1 MLLPNEQLFTI
12 IATPFPLIVLS
23 CADPSLTSTEQIR
36 VIVNDGV
43 VPLSPLK
50 GCPKDSKHG
59 MCPVNGF
66 VESMKE
72 SISELDWAW
81 YCHGNWSL
89 PKGDKWQT
97 VDGTVNRDE
106 VS

>member
-1 MLLPNEQLFTI
+1 M
-12 IATPFPLIVLS
+12 LS
-23 CADPSLTSTEQIR
+23 CADPSLASTEQIR

-59 MCPVNGF
+59 MCPVDGF
-66 VESMKE
+66 VTSMKE
-72 SISELDWAW
+72 VISESDWAW
-81 YCHGNWSL
+81 YCHGNWTL

-97 VDGTVNRDE
+97 VDGTVDRDE

>member
-1 MLLPNEQLFTI
+1 MI
-12 IATPFPLIVLS
+12 STPSPWVVLS
-23 CADPSLTSTEQIR
+23 CADPSLASTEQIR

-50 GCPKDSKHG
+50 GCSKDSKHG
-59 MCPVNGF
+59 MCPVHGF

-72 SISELDWAW
+72 SMLELDWAW
-81 YCHGNWSL
+81 YCHGNWTL

>member
-1 MLLPNEQLFTI
+1 M
-12 IATPFPLIVLS
+12 LS

-50 GCPKDSKHG
+50 GCPEDPKYG
-59 MCPVNGF
+59 MCSVDGF

-72 SISELDWAW
+72 TISELDWNW
-81 YCHGNWSL
+81 YCHGKWSL

-97 VDGTVNRDE
+97 SDGTVRIDE

>member
-1 MLLPNEQLFTI
+1 MIILTPCTI
-12 IATPFPLIVLS
+12 TVLS

-59 MCPVNGF
+59 MCSVHGF

-72 SISELDWAW
+72 SISELDWKR
-81 YCHGNWSL
+81 YCYSDWKI

-97 VDGTVNRDE
+97 VDGTLRRE
-106 VS
+106 KLL

>member
-1 MLLPNEQLFTI
+1 
-12 IATPFPLIVLS
+12 VLS

-50 GCPKDSKHG
+50 GCPKDPKHG
-59 MCPVNGF
+59 MCSVSGF

-72 SISELDWAW
+72 SISELDWTW
-81 YCHGNWSL
+81 YCHGNWTL
-89 PKGDKWQT
+89 PKGDKWKT
-97 VDGTVNRDE
+97 VDGTVHREDL
-106 VS
+106 

>member
-1 MLLPNEQLFTI
+1 
-12 IATPFPLIVLS
+12 VLS

-43 VPLSPLK
+43 VPLSSLM

-59 MCPVNGF
+59 MCPIEGF

-72 SISELDWAW
+72 SISELDWNW
-81 YCHGNWSL
+81 YCHGNWTL
-89 PKGDKWQT
+89 PKGDKWKT
-97 VDGTVNRDE
+97 VDGTVQKDD
-106 VS
+106 VL